1 MTGAEPPGE
10 FTRAESRGAEM
21 AERFNDVLAQALA
34 GHGVE
39 VMFGV
44 MGDANMYVV
53 DSFHRNEGGRFV
65 ASANEGGAV
74 LMAAGYAAVTG
85 RVGVATVT
93 HGAIANC
100 VSALFDAARGHYPL
114 VVVAGDTVRSE
125 AFHLQNIP
133 QRDVVLPTGAAYRE
147 VRSVNTAAAD
157 LAAAMSQA
165 RAERRPV
172 VLEVPADFQQAQAEP
187 AVIRRSRRATGVL
200 TPTSEDLEDAAGVI
214 IGSGRPLVIAGRGAG
229 HPGAVDALR
238 ELAARIGA
246 PVATTLRGKCL
257 FADDPCN
264 IGIVGTLANPVAS
277 EVIARADCLVV
288 FGAALSAL
296 TTLKGELL
304 AGKRVIH
311 VDTDPGA
318 LGRYFPVDVAIAGDV
333 SATARG
339 LIALMEEAEA
349 PAAGFR
355 SDDLARRIEEWREE
369 DRSAIQTEGPLTL
382 TGVLHR
388 VNEIVPRR
396 RTLAIDGGRFS
407 HEALRILDVDHPW
420 DFAYCLNV
428 GHIGMSVGY
437 GIGAA
442 VGRPEIPA
450 LVVVGDGGFMLGGL
464 AEFNTAVRNDLDV
477 VVVLLND
484 GAYGAEYY
492 RFVAQD
498 LDPSLTTFDWPDF
511 TAVASSLG
519 GTAVRIEGWPDFK
532 RLEEL
537 VRPGCGPVLAEVILD
552 VAAIPDPGLH

>member
-1 MTGAEPPGE
+1 MVK
-10 FTRAESRGAEM
+10 
-21 AERFNDVLAQALA
+21 RFNDVLAQALA
-34 GHGVE
+34 GLDVE

-65 ASANEGGAV
+65 AAANEGGAV

-114 VVVAGDTVRSE
+114 VVVAGDTTRSE

-133 QRDVVLPTGAAYRE
+133 QREVVVPTGAGYRQ
-147 VRSVNTAAAD
+147 VRSVHTAAED
-157 LAAAMSQA
+157 LAAAVSQA
-165 RAERRPV
+165 VFERRPV
-172 VLEVPADFQQAQAEP
+172 VLEVPADFQQAPAEP
-187 AVIRRSRRATGVL
+187 RAARRGRLTTGVL
-200 TPTSEDLEDAAGVI
+200 TPAPEDLEDAAGVI
-214 IGSGRPLVIAGRGAG
+214 IGSSRPLVIGGRGAG
-229 HPGAVDALR
+229 GLGAADALR
-238 ELAARIGA
+238 ELAVRIGA
-246 PVATTLRGKCL
+246 PVATTLRGKGL

-264 IGIVGTLANPVAS
+264 IGVVGTLSHPVAS

-304 AGKRVIH
+304 DGKRVVQ
-311 VDTDPGA
+311 VDTDPAA

-333 SATARG
+333 STTARG
-339 LIALMEEAEA
+339 LLALVEEAEA

-355 SDDLARRIEEWREE
+355 SDDLARRIAAWHEE
-369 DRSAIQTEGPLTL
+369 DRGAVQADGPLTL

-388 VNEIVPRR
+388 VNEILPRR
-396 RTLAIDGGRFS
+396 RTLTIDGGRFS

-420 DFAYCLNV
+420 DYAHCLNV

-442 VGRPEIPA
+442 VGRPEVPA
-450 LVVVGDGGFMLGGL
+450 LVVAGDGGFMLGGL
-464 AEFNTAVRNDLDV
+464 AEFNTAVRNGLDV
-477 VVVLLND
+477 VVILLND
-484 GAYGAEYY
+484 SAYGAEYY
-492 RFVAQD
+492 RFVDQQ
-498 LDPSLTTFDWPDF
+498 LDPELTTFDWPAF
-511 TAVASSLG
+511 TTVASSLG
-519 GTAVRIEGWPDFK
+519 GTAVRIEGWSDFR

-552 VAAIPDPGLH
+552 AATIPDPGLH